1 MTYEILSTPVN
12 SPASLLFKQCLA
24 EIDPENKLLNS
35 AMNEVG
41 GYFLN
46 KTEETPVS
54 NNLWDRILDQTKN
67 VKSPSKISDEYD
79 PLLSQLPITLRSH
92 LKNNEVK
99 WKSFKDVKVA
109 SLLPKEN
116 NEKLELIHVMPGAK
130 IPQHTHEG
138 NESFLVL
145 HGSYSD
151 EYGSYKQG
159 SVQVRSDDH
168 DHTPVGHAQ
177 TGCIGL
183 AYTHGKIKFSG
194 KFGKLL
200 NIICLL
206 YTSPSPRDS

>member
-46 KTEETPVS
+46 KTEETPLS
-54 NNLWDRILDQTKN
+54 NNLWDRVLDQTKN
-67 VKSPSKISDEYD
+67 VKSPSIISDEYD

-92 LKNNEVK
+92 LKNNDVK

-200 NIICLL
+200 NPVS
-206 YTSPSPRDS
+206 YTHLTLPTKA

>member
-1 MTYEILSTPVN
+1 MTFEILSTPVN
-12 SPASLLFKQCLA
+12 SPASLLFQRCLA

-35 AMNEVG
+35 AINEVG

-46 KTEETPVS
+46 KTEEISLS
-54 NNLWDRILDQTKN
+54 NNLWDKVLDQTKN
-67 VKSPSKISDEYD
+67 AISPPKTDELYD
-79 PLLSQLPITLRSH
+79 PLLSQLPITLKSH
-92 LKNNEVK
+92 LKINKVK

-109 SLLPKEN
+109 SIFPKEN
-116 NEKLELIHVMPGAK
+116 NEKLELIHVMPGAR

-151 EYGSYKQG
+151 EYGNYNQG
-159 SVQVRSDDH
+159 SVQIRSDDH
-168 DHTPVGHAQ
+168 DHTPVGHPQ

-200 NIICLL
+200 NLIAN
-206 YTSPSPRDS
+206 

>member
-24 EIDPENKLLNS
+24 EIDPDNRLLNS

-46 KTEETPVS
+46 KTEETPLS
-54 NNLWDRILDQTKN
+54 NNLWDRVLDQTKN

-200 NIICLL
+200 NLIAN
-206 YTSPSPRDS
+206 

>member
-46 KTEETPVS
+46 KTEETPLS
-54 NNLWDRILDQTKN
+54 NNLWDRVLDETKN
-67 VKSPSKISDEYD
+67 VKSPSKISDEHD

-200 NIICLL
+200 NLIAN
-206 YTSPSPRDS
+206 

>member
-46 KTEETPVS
+46 RTDETPLS
-54 NNLWDRILDQTKN
+54 NNLWDRVLDQTKN
-67 VKSPSKISDEYD
+67 VKSPSKISDEHD

-200 NIICLL
+200 NIIAN
-206 YTSPSPRDS
+206 

>member
-1 MTYEILSTPVN
+1 MTFEILSTPVN
-12 SPASLLFKQCLA
+12 SPASLIFQQCLA
-24 EIDPENKLLNS
+24 EVVPENRSLNS

-46 KTEETPVS
+46 KIETSPLS
-54 NNLWDRILDQTKN
+54 NDLWDKVLNQTKN
-67 VKSPSKISDEYD
+67 EKLLAQDIEVDD
-79 PLLSQLPITLRSH
+79 PLLNQLPATLKTHFRN
-92 LKNNEVK
+92 KDIK
-99 WKSFKDVKVA
+99 WKSFKDVKIA
-109 SLLPKEN
+109 SILPKDN
-116 NEKLELIHVMPGAK
+116 DEKLELIHVMPGAK

-151 EYGSYKQG
+151 EYGNYEQG

-168 DHTPVGHAQ
+168 DHTPVGNAQ

-200 NIICLL
+200 NLFAN
-206 YTSPSPRDS
+206 

>member
-24 EIDPENKLLNS
+24 EIDPENRLLNS

-46 KTEETPVS
+46 KTEEAPLS
-54 NNLWDRILDQTKN
+54 NNLWDRVLDQTKN

-200 NIICLL
+200 NIIAN
-206 YTSPSPRDS
+206 

>member
-46 KTEETPVS
+46 KTDETPLS
-54 NNLWDRILDQTKN
+54 NNLWDRVLDQTKN

-200 NIICLL
+200 NIIAN
-206 YTSPSPRDS
+206 

>member
-24 EIDPENKLLNS
+24 EIDPENRLLNS

-46 KTEETPVS
+46 KTEEIPLS
-54 NNLWDRILDQTKN
+54 NNLWDRVLDQTKN
-67 VKSPSKISDEYD
+67 VKLPSKISDEYD

-200 NIICLL
+200 NIIAN
-206 YTSPSPRDS
+206 

>member
-12 SPASLLFKQCLA
+12 SPASLLFKQCLT

-46 KTEETPVS
+46 RTEETPVS
-54 NNLWDRILDQTKN
+54 NNLWDRVLDQTKN
-67 VKSPSKISDEYD
+67 VKSPSKISDEHD

-200 NIICLL
+200 NIIAN
-206 YTSPSPRDS
+206 

>member
-1 MTYEILSTPVN
+1 MTYEILSKPVN

-24 EIDPENKLLNS
+24 EIDPENRLLNS

-46 KTEETPVS
+46 KTEETPLS
-54 NNLWDRILDQTKN
+54 DNLWDRVLDQTKN
-67 VKSPSKISDEYD
+67 VKSHSKISDEHD

-92 LKNNEVK
+92 LKNNDVK

-183 AYTHGKIKFSG
+183 AYT
-194 KFGKLL
+194 
-200 NIICLL
+200 CLL
-206 YTSPSPRDS
+206 YTSPSPRDRG

>member
-1 MTYEILSTPVN
+1 MTFEILSTPVN
-12 SPASLLFKQCLA
+12 SPASLIFQQCLA
-24 EIDPENKLLNS
+24 EVVPENRLMNS
-35 AMNEVG
+35 AINEVG

-46 KTEETPVS
+46 KTEISPLS
-54 NNLWDRILDQTKN
+54 KDLWDKVLTQTKN
-67 VKSPSKISDEYD
+67 EKLITQITEDHD
-79 PLLSQLPITLRSH
+79 PLLNQLPATLKSH
-92 LKNNEVK
+92 FRNGIK
-99 WKSFKDVKVA
+99 WKSFNDVKIA
-109 SLLPKEN
+109 SVLPKDN

-151 EYGSYKQG
+151 EYGNYKQG

-168 DHTPVGHAQ
+168 DHTPVGNAQ

-200 NIICLL
+200 NLFAN
-206 YTSPSPRDS
+206 

>member
-24 EIDPENKLLNS
+24 EIDPENRLLNS

-46 KTEETPVS
+46 RTEETPLS
-54 NNLWDRILDQTKN
+54 NNLWDRVLDQTKN

-200 NIICLL
+200 NIIAN
-206 YTSPSPRDS
+206 

>member
-12 SPASLLFKQCLA
+12 SPASLLFKQCLT
-24 EIDPENKLLNS
+24 EIDTENRLLNS

-46 KTEETPVS
+46 KTEETPLS
-54 NNLWDRILDQTKN
+54 NNLWDRVLDQTKN
-67 VKSPSKISDEYD
+67 VKSLSKISDEHD

-200 NIICLL
+200 NIIAN
-206 YTSPSPRDS
+206 

>member
-24 EIDPENKLLNS
+24 EIDPDNRLLNS

-46 KTEETPVS
+46 KTEETPLS
-54 NNLWDRILDQTKN
+54 NNLWDRVLDQTKN

-79 PLLSQLPITLRSH
+79 PLLNQLPITLRSH

-200 NIICLL
+200 NLIAN
-206 YTSPSPRDS
+206 

>member
-46 KTEETPVS
+46 RTEETPVS
-54 NNLWDRILDQTKN
+54 NNLWDRVLDQTKN
-67 VKSPSKISDEYD
+67 VRSPSKISDEHD

-92 LKNNEVK
+92 LKNNVVK

-200 NIICLL
+200 NIIAN
-206 YTSPSPRDS
+206 

>member
-12 SPASLLFKQCLA
+12 SPASLIFKQCLA

-46 KTEETPVS
+46 KTEETTLS

-67 VKSPSKISDEYD
+67 VKSPSKISDEHD

-109 SLLPKEN
+109 SLLPREN

-200 NIICLL
+200 NLIAN
-206 YTSPSPRDS
+206 

>member
-46 KTEETPVS
+46 RTEEIPLS
-54 NNLWDRILDQTKN
+54 NNLWDRVLDQTKI
-67 VKSPSKISDEYD
+67 VKSPSKFSDEHD

-200 NIICLL
+200 NLIAN
-206 YTSPSPRDS
+206 

>member
-24 EIDPENKLLNS
+24 EIVPENRLLNS

-46 KTEETPVS
+46 RTDEIPLS
-54 NNLWDRILDQTKN
+54 NNLWDRVLDQTKI
-67 VKSPSKISDEYD
+67 VKSPSKFSDEHD

-92 LKNNEVK
+92 LKNNNNEVK

-200 NIICLL
+200 NIIAN
-206 YTSPSPRDS
+206 

>member
-46 KTEETPVS
+46 RTEEIPLS
-54 NNLWDRILDQTKN
+54 NNLWDRVLDQTKN

-177 TGCIGL
+177 IGCIGL

-200 NIICLL
+200 NIIAN
-206 YTSPSPRDS
+206 

>member
-24 EIDPENKLLNS
+24 EIDPENRLLNS

-46 KTEETPVS
+46 RTEEAPLS
-54 NNLWDRILDQTKN
+54 NNLWDRVLDQTKN

-177 TGCIGL
+177 SGCIGL

-200 NIICLL
+200 NLIAN
-206 YTSPSPRDS
+206 

>member
-24 EIDPENKLLNS
+24 EIDPENRLLNS

-46 KTEETPVS
+46 RTEETPVS
-54 NNLWDRILDQTKN
+54 NNLWDRVLDQTKN

-168 DHTPVGHAQ
+168 DHTPIGHAQ

-200 NIICLL
+200 NIIAN
-206 YTSPSPRDS
+206 

>member
-24 EIDPENKLLNS
+24 EIDPENRLLNS

-46 KTEETPVS
+46 RTEEIPLS
-54 NNLWDRILDQTKN
+54 NNLWDRVLDQTKN

-79 PLLSQLPITLRSH
+79 PLLSQLPVTLRSH

-159 SVQVRSDDH
+159 TVQVRSDDH

-200 NIICLL
+200 NLIAN
-206 YTSPSPRDS
+206 

>member
-24 EIDPENKLLNS
+24 EIDPENRLLNS

-46 KTEETPVS
+46 RTEETPVS
-54 NNLWDRILDQTKN
+54 NNLWDRVLDQTKN

-138 NESFLVL
+138 NERFLVL

-200 NIICLL
+200 NIIAN
-206 YTSPSPRDS
+206 

>member
-24 EIDPENKLLNS
+24 EIDPENRLLNS

-46 KTEETPVS
+46 RTEETPVS
-54 NNLWDRILDQTKN
+54 NNLWDRVLDQTKN

-200 NIICLL
+200 NLIAN
-206 YTSPSPRDS
+206 

>member
-24 EIDPENKLLNS
+24 EIDPENRLLNS

-46 KTEETPVS
+46 RTEETPVS
-54 NNLWDRILDQTKN
+54 INLWDRVLDQTKN

-200 NIICLL
+200 NLIAN
-206 YTSPSPRDS
+206 

>member
-46 KTEETPVS
+46 RTEETPLS
-54 NNLWDRILDQTKN
+54 NNLWDRVLDQTKI
-67 VKSPSKISDEYD
+67 VKSPSKISDEHD

-200 NIICLL
+200 NIIAN
-206 YTSPSPRDS
+206 

>member
-24 EIDPENKLLNS
+24 EIAPENRLLNS

-46 KTEETPVS
+46 KTEETPLS
-54 NNLWDRILDQTKN
+54 NNLWDRVLDQTKK

-183 AYTHGKIKFSG
+183 AYTHGRIKFSG

-200 NIICLL
+200 NLIAN
-206 YTSPSPRDS
+206 

>member
-1 MTYEILSTPVN
+1 MTFEILTNPTN
-12 SPASLLFKQCLA
+12 SQASLLFQQCLA
-24 EIDPENKLLNS
+24 EIVPENKLIQRAKDEIS
-35 AMNEVG
+35 
-41 GYFLN
+41 GYFL
-46 KTEETPVS
+46 ERIETTDVS
-54 NNLWDRILDQTKN
+54 DDLWMKVINSNESEK
-67 VKSPSKISDEYD
+67 KSHFVLETD
-79 PLLSQLPITLRSH
+79 PFLSQLPRTLQAH
-92 LKNNEVK
+92 LINKKIN
-99 WKSFKDVKVA
+99 WKSFKDVKIA
-109 SLLPKEN
+109 SILPKEK

-159 SVQVRSDDH
+159 TVQVRSDDH
-168 DHTPVGHAQ
+168 NHTPVGDAR

-200 NIICLL
+200 NLVAN
-206 YTSPSPRDS
+206 

>member
-1 MTYEILSTPVN
+1 MTFEILSTPVN
-12 SPASLLFKQCLA
+12 SPASLIFQQCLA
-24 EIDPENKLLNS
+24 EVVPENRTLNS

-46 KTEETPVS
+46 KIETSTLSKGLWEKVLVETKKDKLIPQ
-54 NNLWDRILDQTKN
+54 NNAIH
-67 VKSPSKISDEYD
+67 D
-79 PLLSQLPITLRSH
+79 PLVDQLPATLRAH
-92 LKNNEVK
+92 FKDKNIK

-109 SLLPKEN
+109 SILPKDN
-116 NEKLELIHVMPGAK
+116 DEKLELIHVMPGAK

-151 EYGSYKQG
+151 EYGDYKQG

-168 DHTPVGHAQ
+168 DHTPVGNAQ

-200 NIICLL
+200 NLFAN
-206 YTSPSPRDS
+206 

>member
-46 KTEETPVS
+46 STYETPLS
-54 NNLWDRILDQTKN
+54 NNLWDRVLDQTKN

-116 NEKLELIHVMPGAK
+116 NEKLELIHVMPGAR

-183 AYTHGKIKFSG
+183 AYTHGKLKFSG

-200 NIICLL
+200 NIIAN
-206 YTSPSPRDS
+206 

>member
-1 MTYEILSTPVN
+1 MTFEILTNPAT
-12 SPASLLFKQCLA
+12 SPASLLFQQCLV
-24 EIDPENKLLNS
+24 EIVPDNRLTNFTKDEI
-35 AMNEVG
+35 G
-41 GYFLN
+41 GYFL
-46 KTEETPVS
+46 ERIEPASVS
-54 NNLWDRILDQTKN
+54 KDLWMKVLNGTSGKEMIKRKAGH
-67 VKSPSKISDEYD
+67 D
-79 PLLSQLPITLRSH
+79 PFLSQLPVALQIH
-92 LKNNEVK
+92 LKDKQIN

-109 SLLPKEN
+109 SILPKEK

-159 SVQVRSDDH
+159 TVQVRSDDH
-168 DHTPVGHAQ
+168 NHTPAGDAR
-177 TGCIGL
+177 TGCLGL

-200 NIICLL
+200 NLVAN
-206 YTSPSPRDS
+206 

>member
-46 KTEETPVS
+46 RTEETPLS
-54 NNLWDRILDQTKN
+54 NNLWDRVLDQTKN

-200 NIICLL
+200 NIIAN
-206 YTSPSPRDS
+206 